1 METLK
6 HEQSIAAFDRL
17 VRKSK
22 VSFPIE
28 IIQEIMSRLPVKS
41 ILQFRSVSKPW
52 LSLIFDPSFTKL
64 HLTRSTAS
72 HRIAL
77 LITTFDTDTQ
87 KYHLLSVA
95 PDGGVLTHL
104 TTLPNPATSPS
115 PFLRRPPP
123 LKINVDPPFDIGG
136 KNYRYT
142 RKHSICINSMI
153 HLMLHDP
160 CEILAFDLRSV
171 KFSIIKLPNDAIPI
185 KDGTSYIKKGNNAYK
200 SNGPDFIKINGL
212 LGVVCHDRVVE
223 SNEMHIW
230 ILQDYEKLVWIRETI
245 TFPKSWIDLDEPFPL
260 DSVDMDK
267 IVFSSQKVSDA
278 AINVPIYDL
287 KTKRFEFS
295 QCTIDHQFLRSETTQ
310 FNHVTSYVETILPIK
325 KIAATL
331 NMGACG

>member
-52 LSLIFDPSFTKL
+52 LSLISDPSFTKL
-64 HLTRSTAS
+64 HLNRSTAS

-77 LITTFDTDTQ
+77 LITAYDTQ
-87 KYHLLSVA
+87 NQEECHLLSVEPA
-95 PDGGVLTHL
+95 GGALTHL
-104 TTLPNPATSPS
+104 MSLSISTASSSFLQLLSPVEKVS
-115 PFLRRPPP
+115 VFSEHL
-123 LKINVDPPFDIGG
+123 NGV
-136 KNYRYT
+136 
-142 RKHSICINSMI
+142 I

-160 CEILAFDLRSV
+160 CEILAFDLRSES
-171 KFSIIKLPNDAIPI
+171 FSIIKLPDDAIPI
-185 KDGTSYIKKGNNAYK
+185 RIGYGTSYIKKGNNAYK